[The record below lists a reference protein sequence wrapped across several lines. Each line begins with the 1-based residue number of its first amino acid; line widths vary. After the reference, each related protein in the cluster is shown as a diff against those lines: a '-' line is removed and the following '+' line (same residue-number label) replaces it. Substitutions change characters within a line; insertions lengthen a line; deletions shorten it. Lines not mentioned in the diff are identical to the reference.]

1 MNTLIGVLMVALAA
15 DGGTAISGIVH
26 DSRDRPIA
34 NARVFVEQ
42 GLTGPLVSTTTDP
55 DGAFHIEQ
63 LGAGVVGIFAIAEG
77 KAFGGKSLNLAPDD
91 RLSDVTIRLRNPA
104 TLSGTI
110 QNRRGAAVAD
120 ARVTRVVLLGNMNVG
135 IPFSK
140 LRAFG
145 FDEPVSDDRG
155 RFSISALPGG
165 VALALKV
172 AHPEY
177 AQEAASGMHA
187 ETKDVKVTLHKGV
200 LISGVV
206 VSQSS
211 QKPVSNATI
220 IVRNVQPPYDTV
232 IARTGGQ
239 GTFAIRLKPGPYLYQ
254 AAGAAYR
261 SHGWKALGVSGDL
274 PVQQVSLQVAGTGAV
289 SAKVMD
295 AKQGV
300 AIHGARV
307 LLRYQGSPAHL
318 ARTGPEGAFHMSAAE
333 GEYVLTLDSVPGYR
347 LPKDH
352 ALTVHLV
359 SGKTLEL
366 PSFWLAPNPKL
377 PVQILDAKGE
387 RTGDTLIRLLRPP
400 QLGWQRLP
408 DTGMLDL
415 SRVTVPSDGILV
427 GIVEDPA
434 RPQSALFSTSVDRE
448 EPAVIHLLPLVSV
461 TGKVVS
467 RSGSALEGH
476 IVEAR
481 FVPGDSG
488 DALVLWRTVSRRDG
502 RFVWNG
508 VIPHVP
514 QLCVAYPPGTSV
526 ASAANEGSVS
536 FIVDGGE
543 SRDIGTIIVSADTK
557 GTSIYGKRFDWTD
570 YPVQCGDFVA
580 EKRRAAVI
588 VFCTPSEVERYANA
602 LAMVGEPRAGSSL
615 VAVLVVNGNVDCAA
629 GGIPILRGEAP
640 GTASTYVLDA
650 SGTVILETFD
660 VPSANMLVAAST
672 LVAR

>member
-15 DGGTAISGIVH
+15 DGGIAISGIVH

-34 NARVFVEQ
+34 GAQVFVEQ

-55 DGAFHIEQ
+55 DGVFHVEQ
-63 LGAGVVGIFAIAEG
+63 VAAGVTGIFAIAEG
-77 KAFGGKSLNLAPDD
+77 KAFSGKSLNLAPGD
-91 RLSDVTIRLRNPA
+91 RLNDVTIRLRNPA

-110 QNRRGAAVAD
+110 RNQRGAAVAD
-120 ARVTRVVLLGNMNVG
+120 ARITRVVLLGNMNVG

-145 FDEPVSDDRG
+145 FDEPVSDERG
-155 RFSISALPGG
+155 RFSVSALPVG

-177 AQEAASGMHA
+177 AQEAASGMRA
-187 ETKDVKVTLHKGV
+187 ETKDVKITLHRGV
-200 LISGVV
+200 LISGEV
-206 VSQSS
+206 VSQNS
-211 QKPVSNATI
+211 QKLVSNATI

-232 IARTGGQ
+232 VARTGGR

-274 PVQQVSLQVAGTGAV
+274 PVQQVSLQVAGMGAV
-289 SAKVMD
+289 TAKVMD
-295 AKQGV
+295 AEQGGPV
-300 AIHGARV
+300 HGARV
-307 LLRYQGSPAHL
+307 LLRYQGRPAHL
-318 ARTGPEGAFHMSAAE
+318 ARTGPEGAFHLSAAE
-333 GEYVLTLDSVPGYR
+333 GEYVLSLDSVPGYR

-352 ALTVHLV
+352 ALTVRLV
-359 SGKTLEL
+359 SGKVLEL
-366 PSFWLAPNPKL
+366 PSFWLAPNPKRV
-377 PVQILDAKGE
+377 VQILDVNGE
-387 RTGDTLIRLLRPP
+387 RSGDTLIRLLRPP
-400 QLGWQRLP
+400 QLGWHRLP
-408 DTGMLDL
+408 ETGILDL
-415 SRVTVPSDGILV
+415 SRVTLPSDGILV
-427 GIVEDPA
+427 GIAEDPA
-434 RPQSALFSTSVDRE
+434 RPQSALFSTSVDRD

-481 FVPGDSG
+481 YVPGDSG

-514 QLCVAYPPGTSV
+514 QLCVAYPPGIS
-526 ASAANEGSVS
+526 ASSAANEGSVS
-536 FIVDGGE
+536 FIVDDGE
-543 SRDIGTIIVSADTK
+543 SRDIGTIVVSADTK
-557 GTSIYGKRFDWTD
+557 GTSIYGKRFDWAD
-570 YPVQCGDFVA
+570 YPVQCGDFAA
-580 EKRRAAVI
+580 EKQHAAVI
-588 VFCTPSEVERYANA
+588 VFCGPSEVERYANA
-602 LAMVGEPRAGSSL
+602 LAVIGRPGAGSSL
-615 VAVLVVNGNVDCAA
+615 ATVLVVNGNADCAA
-629 GGIPILRGEAP
+629 DGIPILRGEAP
-640 GTASTYVLDA
+640 GTAGTYVLNA
-650 SGTVILETFD
+650 SGTVILETFN
-660 VPSANMLVAAST
+660 VPSANVLVAASA